1 MDPYIGEI
9 RLLPYNF
16 APVDWLPCDG
26 SSQSISE
33 YTSLFAVIGIT
44 YGGNGTTNFNLPDL
58 RGFIPVGPNTTGT
71 SSTVQIAIG
80 QAVGG
85 TAVTLT
91 ADQLPLHKHNM
102 NGMSTTTVTGRLTQ
116 PASDARPGP
125 VLFNGTTSSTAAQK
139 AFSTT
144 DIPDMTF
151 SPQAIGYND
160 TVPRAAHPNQQ
171 PYLPLNFM
179 IAVNGVFPSPD

>member
-26 SSQSISE
+26 RSLSIGE

-58 RGFIPVGPNTTGT
+58 RGFIPVGPSTMSGP
-71 SSTVQIAIG
+71 STVQIAIG
-80 QAVGG
+80 KAVGS

-91 ADQLPLHKHNM
+91 ADQLPLHKHDM

-125 VLFNGTTSSTAAQK
+125 VLFNGTTSSTTAQK

-144 DIPDMTF
+144 DSPDMVF
-151 SPQAIGYND
+151 APQAIGNNSS
-160 TVPRAAHPNQQ
+160 VPTAAHPNQQ

-179 IAVNGVFPSPD
+179 IAVNGVFPTPD